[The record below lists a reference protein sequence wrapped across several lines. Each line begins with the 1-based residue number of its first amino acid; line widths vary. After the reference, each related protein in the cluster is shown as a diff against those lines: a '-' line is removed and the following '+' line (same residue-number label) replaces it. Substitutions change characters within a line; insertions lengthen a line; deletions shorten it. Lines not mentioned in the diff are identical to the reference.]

1 VAAEQLLVEQV
12 VDNIPQVVEE
22 PCSLLLVADI
32 DVELDMIL
40 REVGMHP

>member
-12 VDNIPQVVEE
+12 VDNTLQEVEE

-32 DVELDMIL
+32 DEELDMIL
-40 REVGMHP
+40 REVSMRP